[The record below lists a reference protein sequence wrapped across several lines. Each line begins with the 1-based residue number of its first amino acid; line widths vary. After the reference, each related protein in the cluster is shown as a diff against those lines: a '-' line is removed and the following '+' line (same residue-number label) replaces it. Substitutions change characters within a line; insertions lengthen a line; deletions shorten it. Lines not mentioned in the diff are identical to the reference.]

1 MRLATVKQQIG
12 MTAELAVMSE
22 YSKLGYTILSP
33 VSTAERYDFVA
44 EKDGKFVRVQVKQ
57 GYREQ
62 EDRFLTSRVNNPY
75 LKDEIDVLAIKDPAS
90 NDIYYVNAVNVEGS
104 TNVKIRLEP
113 LKVNLRQQMSFNAAE
128 CLEPIA

>member
-12 MTAELAVMSE
+12 ATAELLAMAE
-22 YSKLGYTILSP
+22 YAKRGYAILTSMAP
-33 VSTAERYDFVA
+33 ERYDFVA
-44 EKDGKFVRVQVKQ
+44 EKEGKFIRVQVKH

-62 EDRFLTSRVNNPY
+62 EDRFLTSRVTNPY

-90 NDIYYVNAVNVEGS
+90 NDIYYVNAEDIEGS